1 MLLSWKAAI
10 QKTGGPG
17 AAIVIY
23 TVRVNEIKKFV
34 VWKPTREDGAT
45 TALAWICFDCRKKA
59 VSRRFYLCWD

>member
-10 QKTGGPG
+10 QKTDGPG

-34 VWKPTREDGAT
+34 VWKPTRGDGRNDGPG
-45 TALAWICFDCRKKA
+45 LGLLQL
-59 VSRRFYLCWD
+59 S